1 MEILQ
6 TICQLVVG
14 LGILNVWLLRL
25 KKKTPYRGGDASSI
39 KEEFSVYGLPELL
52 VWVIGA
58 VKVSAAL
65 ALLIGIALPTLVL
78 PAALVLAVL
87 MLGAIIMHV
96 KVKDPAIKSL
106 PATGI
111 FVLTLFLIF
120 IQSNTQI

>member
-14 LGILNVWLLRL
+14 LGILNVWLLRF
-25 KKKTPYRGGDASSI
+25 KKKTPYRGGEASSI

-52 VWVIGA
+52 FWVIGT
-58 VKVSAAL
+58 VKISAAL

-78 PAALVLAVL
+78 PAAVVLAVL

-120 IQSNTQI
+120 IQSNPQI